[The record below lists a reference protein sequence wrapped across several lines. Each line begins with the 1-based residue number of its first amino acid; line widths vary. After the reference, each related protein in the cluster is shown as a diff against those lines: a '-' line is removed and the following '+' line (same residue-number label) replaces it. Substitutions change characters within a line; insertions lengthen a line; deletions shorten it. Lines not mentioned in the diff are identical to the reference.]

1 MGDDTMSTLKV
12 NSLQTTSGAGL
23 YPSKAWVCFTGS
35 GTVSIRNSEN
45 ISSLTDSGQGMY
57 FINYS
62 NNFSNTN
69 YAGGGA
75 VRHNTTDNIRENTF
89 VNFRRISDSISTNKA
104 GLSVSNSGSPVDDE
118 TVTFMVVG
126 D

>member
-1 MGDDTMSTLKV
+1 MSTIKV
-12 NSLQTTSGAGL
+12 NNLENASGVGR
-23 YPSKAWVCFTGS
+23 YTIHAWVCFTGS

-45 ISSLTDSGQGMY
+45 ISSLTDSGTGMY
-57 FINYS
+57 FTNYS

-75 VRHNTTDNIRENTF
+75 VRNDTTSNNRENTF
-89 VNFRRISDSISTNKA
+89 VNFRRISDSIATSKA

-118 TVTFMVVG
+118 TVTFMVTG
-126 D
+126 E